1 LPLTIVEPL
10 TPTGL
15 RTYTGTCDRDFAVA
29 DAKYKEL
36 EPGKWPHADLYQLL
50 AYCVSLGLP
59 AGLLI
64 YANERPFESHTVERA
79 GVNLE
84 VIGIEM
90 SDEPHRLETRV
101 RRAARRLAKQA
112 AELRTRYKAAS

>member
-1 LPLTIVEPL
+1 
-10 TPTGL
+10 L